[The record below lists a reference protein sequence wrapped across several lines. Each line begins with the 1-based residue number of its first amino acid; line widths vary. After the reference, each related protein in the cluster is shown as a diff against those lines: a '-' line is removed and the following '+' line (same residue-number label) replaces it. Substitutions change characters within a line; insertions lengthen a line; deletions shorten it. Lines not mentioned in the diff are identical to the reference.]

1 MSGASGA
8 TGGLTNRCELAWP
21 DWLGPYLAS
30 WTQPLDTPERRMRL
44 AVGLADENVHRQT
57 GGPFGAIVVEEHS
70 GRLLGAGVNLVT
82 ALGLSLAHAEM
93 IALSLAQNATATW
106 NLGAGASTQLVTSCE
121 PCAMCFG
128 AVPWSGVSSLLW
140 GARREDA
147 EAAGFDEGD
156 KPADWIQALERRG
169 IRARGEILR
178 EEAAAV
184 LARYASHNGAIYHP
198 LKS

>member
-1 MSGASGA
+1 VSRGAGQA
-8 TGGLTNRCELAWP
+8 GGLSRRCELALP
-21 DWLGPYLAS
+21 DWLGPFLAS
-30 WTQPLDTPERRMRL
+30 WSQPLDTPEQRMRL
-44 AVGLADENVHRQT
+44 AIGLADENVHRQS
-57 GGPFGAIVVEEHS
+57 GGPFGAIVVAEDS

-93 IALSLAQNATATW
+93 IALSLAQDAAATW
-106 NLGAGASTQLVTSCE
+106 NLGADAPTQLVTSCE

-128 AVPWSGVSSLLW
+128 AVPWSGVGSLLW

-169 IRARGEILR
+169 IRTRGEVLR
-178 EEAAAV
+178 DEAAAV
-184 LARYASHNGAIYHP
+184 LVRYASGNGAIYHP
-198 LKS
+198 RRS

>member
-8 TGGLTNRCELAWP
+8 TGGLTDRFELAWP

-57 GGPFGAIVVEEHS
+57 GGPFGAIVVEEAS

-93 IALSLAQNATATW
+93 IALSLAQNAAATW
-106 NLGAGASTQLVTSCE
+106 NLGAGTSTQLVTSCE

-169 IRARGEILR
+169 IRTRGEVLR

-184 LARYASHNGAIYHP
+184 LARYASRNGDIYHP

>member
-1 MSGASGA
+1 MGSLGQ
-8 TGGLTNRCELAWP
+8 RCELVLP
-21 DWLGPYLAS
+21 DWLAPFLES
-30 WTQPLDTPERRMRL
+30 WTEPLDTPKQRMRL
-44 AVGLADENVHRQT
+44 AIGLADENVHRRS
-57 GGPFGAIVVEEHS
+57 GGPFGAIVVAEDS

-93 IALSLAQNATATW
+93 IALSLAQNAAATW
-106 NLGAGASTQLVTSCE
+106 NLGAGRRAQLVTSCE

-128 AVPWSGVSSLLW
+128 AVPWSGVSSLVW

-156 KPADWIQALERRG
+156 KPDDWVQALERRG
-169 IRARGEILR
+169 IRTRAGVLR

-198 LKS
+198 TKS

>member
-21 DWLGPYLAS
+21 DCLGPYLAS

-44 AVGLADENVHRQT
+44 AIGLSDENVHWQT
-57 GGPFGAIVVEEHS
+57 GGPFGAIVVEEDS

-93 IALSLAQNATATW
+93 IALSLAQNAAATW

-128 AVPWSGVSSLLW
+128 AVPWSGVRSLLW

-169 IRARGEILR
+169 IKTRGEVLR

-184 LARYASHNGAIYHP
+184 LARYASRNGDIYHP
-198 LKS
+198 QKS

>member
-1 MSGASGA
+1 MGSLGQ
-8 TGGLTNRCELAWP
+8 RCELVLP
-21 DWLGPYLAS
+21 DWLVPFLET
-30 WTQPLDTPERRMRL
+30 WTEPLDTPEQRMRL
-44 AVGLADENVHRQT
+44 AIGLADENVRRRS
-57 GGPFGAIVVEEHS
+57 GGPFGAIVVAEDS

-93 IALSLAQNATATW
+93 IALSLAQYAAATW
-106 NLGAGASTQLVTSCE
+106 NLGAGRRAQLVTSCE

-128 AVPWSGVSSLLW
+128 AVPWSGVSSLVW

-156 KPADWIQALERRG
+156 KPGDWVQALERRG
-169 IRARGEILR
+169 IRTRAGVLR

-198 LKS
+198 TKS